1 MTTRAAINILG
12 STGEI
17 IDITTLGVDTLTTA
31 HPSPGVYL
39 VYGSLG
45 MAPPPEGW
53 GYVLNQADADK
64 TVDIQFAD
72 GILTITTALT
82 GETLDLAHSIT
93 LHLSVEEAPPVPE
106 PPIDPGVAAQEQLS
120 RLRTLADS
128 TIAPLQDAV
137 DIGESTDEE
146 VIALKAWKKFRIALT
161 RAPAQAGYPQ
171 SIDWPMTPQN

>member
-53 GYVLNQADADK
+53 GYVLNQADSGK
-64 TVDIQFAD
+64 TAEIQFVD
-72 GILTITTALT
+72 GTLAVTIAIG
-82 GETLDLAHSIT
+82 GEPADLAHSIT
-93 LHLSVEEAPPVPE
+93 LHLCVAEAPPVPE
-106 PPIDPGVAAQEQLS
+106 PPIDPTVAAQEQLT
-120 RLRTLADS
+120 RLRKEADDA
-128 TIAPLQDAV
+128 IRPLQFSADVDEATEEDAA
-137 DIGESTDEE
+137 
-146 VIALKAWKKFRIALT
+146 ALNAWKKYYVALT
-161 RAPAQAGYPQ
+161 RVPGQTGYPQ
-171 SIDWPMTPQN
+171 AVDWPIAPT